1 MQYTKIPQIV
11 DNLVYRLSIK
21 ATADEYTT
29 IHNELIALNTL
40 TWFNLPYQ
48 LNKIMD
54 IVKKYQVELVDGN
67 LQDLLDEIGSVYWYN
82 IFKKVS
88 LLIETVELI
97 ESL

>member
-11 DNLVYRLSIK
+11 DDLISRLSIK
-21 ATADEYTT
+21 ATADGYTT
-29 IHNELIALNTL
+29 IHNKLVALKTV

-48 LNKIMD
+48 LNIIMD
-54 IVKKYQVELVDGN
+54 IIVEYQIELIDGDLQNLIDDIGNIMWFKY
-67 LQDLLDEIGSVYWYN
+67 
-82 IFKKVS
+82 FKKVS

>member
-11 DNLVYRLSIK
+11 DDLISRLSIK
-21 ATADEYTT
+21 ATADGYTT
-29 IHNELIALNTL
+29 IHNKLAALKTV

-48 LNKIMD
+48 INTIMD
-54 IVKKYQVELVDGN
+54 IVVEYQIELIDGDLQN
-67 LQDLLDEIGSVYWYN
+67 LIDDIGNIYWYN